1 VKLKI
6 GILIILL
13 CQIAKAQQ
21 SEMSVNQ
28 NQYNSDFVANSELKE
43 QFDTKIKSQKEFEL
57 IALPSTDGKISVFI
71 KNNSS
76 DTISISHQD
85 FKIYILQEAMDENGI
100 WKPIEYW
107 ESSDCGNSFGKI
119 KIEPNGIIET
129 KSTKYNGN
137 FKTKI
142 RFKLSENNKVYYSN
156 SIIGNINPNKL
167 ILPTDFSFTWPLAI
181 IENLGNKTPMELQKK
196 VVFLEPNGMKEFN
209 EFFEKSMSKK
219 N

>member
-1 VKLKI
+1 MKLKI

-43 QFDTKIKSQKEFEL
+43 QFDTKIKSKKEFEL
-57 IALPSTDGKISVFI
+57 IALPNTDGKISVFI

-181 IENLGNKTPMELQKK
+181 MENLGNKTPMELQKK
-196 VVFLEPNGMKEFN
+196 VVFLEPNGMEAFN

>member
-1 VKLKI
+1 MKLKI